1 MRWTQ
6 HPHQPGALIAHGTR
20 TSYTLARHHD
30 GHRWIITET
39 PHPGR
44 LPLLDIPLD
53 GRVFAELA
61 AAKSWAERLDNRA
74 GPDAQMGHA

>member
-44 LPLLDIPLD
+44 LPLL
-53 GRVFAELA
+53 ELA